1 MPKPPL
7 FTNKLWCLPRYPH
20 ELIVHYKWEERA
32 QWLNAR
38 AVMSGT
44 SSVHPGSAAAWAN
57 NACLTELSWACIP
70 LVPGQHGHP
79 VFKERGGRNKERRK
93 RVRKEGRDEV
103 KGRGGTL
110 TRAYVGDL
118 QSHLGRDVD
127 PKGPAPANSVK

>member
-57 NACLTELSWACIP
+57 NACLTELSWEHRII
-70 LVPGQHGHP
+70 
-79 VFKERGGRNKERRK
+79 
-93 RVRKEGRDEV
+93 RVKHV
-103 KGRGGTL
+103 NQFLALNSQFTL
-110 TRAYVGDL
+110 TVITVVKKVMVVTI
-118 QSHLGRDVD
+118 QE
-127 PKGPAPANSVK
+127 PKPCFGM